1 MRTSQPTKKR
11 LASVHSVGH
20 NISVASDCS
29 NVHLCRSHGY
39 RKAEDTVGCVCQKMR
54 QGNIQ
59 MAEFKGN
66 PGHSSQKEGTYG
78 FDASFLTAQRTSM
91 RFTESS
97 SDID

>member
-1 MRTSQPTKKR
+1 
-11 LASVHSVGH
+11 
-20 NISVASDCS
+20 
-29 NVHLCRSHGY
+29 
-39 RKAEDTVGCVCQKMR
+39 MR